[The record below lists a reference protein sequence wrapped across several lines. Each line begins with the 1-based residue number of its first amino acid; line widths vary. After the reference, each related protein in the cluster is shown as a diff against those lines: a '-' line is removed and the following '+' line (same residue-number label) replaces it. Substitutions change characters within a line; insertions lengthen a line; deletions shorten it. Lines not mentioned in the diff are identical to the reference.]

1 MNLNKEQFIF
11 VHEGELEKPMLL
23 ELVVMFSDDCCH
35 DSRGDGIP
43 DRVKKQVEET
53 MPHYG
58 HIGVI
63 QAARELSKQLD
74 NLAEDDSDEQAIRDC
89 PTDKE
94 LGGMCF
100 W

>member
-1 MNLNKEQFIF
+1 
-11 VHEGELEKPMLL
+11 
-23 ELVVMFSDDCCH
+23 MFSNDCDDN
-35 DSRGDGIP
+35 SRGDGIP

-58 HIGVI
+58 HVGVI

-74 NLAEDDSDEQAIRDC
+74 NLAEDDSDEQAICDR

-94 LGGMCF
+94 LGGICF
-100 W
+100 LVKVVFVCESSNARSLKLQFSVFV